1 MEIFWNVA
9 FRRSRFIVDWS
20 LSSTTPMLSSCS
32 TEISIFPPVRIYIY
46 IYSAPGSNPLAFT
59 FVHSSSLPFY
69 DLSITTTPRKK
80 RSTPELLNSGDKI
93 HRITGRFTFIFIELT
108 LPFVKL
114 SSIVFFFFNI
124 ISHPR
129 VSVLRSIFLDYS
141 KEL

>member
-9 FRRSRFIVDWS
+9 SRRSRFIVDWS

-32 TEISIFPPVRIYIY
+32 TEISIFPPVRIY

-108 LPFVKL
+108 PSPL
-114 SSIVFFFFNI
+114 SNYPRSFFFFNI

-129 VSVLRSIFLDYS
+129 VSVSIFLDYS